1 MRFFCFIVAISLL
14 LQASIS
20 KNIYKNK
27 KILNIKKK
35 KAKIIKDKLE
45 SIASNI
51 LTKKREISEI
61 DEKIKET
68 NDFLNKQ
75 QIIYANKIK
84 ELSQLQNNIANLTK
98 TKKIVQKKL
107 IDLIS
112 KKLII
117 QIVNN
122 QNNNINANTI
132 VNHAIIKNLSKILD
146 DNFGSIKLKYSNILK
161 QLDAVNNKIKSLK
174 SYIKQIQNKK
184 ILLANMRKDKEK
196 NIQYLKKVKINYDK
210 RLNRIF
216 QEQREI
222 KRTLTRLKILQQ
234 NIQRRRRREAK
245 KINPKLL
252 SNVNS
257 QRVRKIGSSY
267 QRDRVVD
274 YRGPKTIPPL
284 KNFYIKRKFGPYYDP
299 VYKIRIFNQSVV
311 LGSRIPNAKV
321 YNVLNG
327 KVIFAKY
334 NSMLD
339 NVIIVKNDREI
350 YTIYAHLSEIAPTI
364 RKGKR
369 IRKGCVIG
377 RIKNALTFEVTQRK
391 YHINPLKLIR
401 F

>member
-14 LQASIS
+14 LQANIF

-35 KAKIIKDKLE
+35 KAKIIKDRLE
-45 SIASNI
+45 DIASNI
-51 LTKKREISEI
+51 LTKKREISKI

-75 QIIYANKIK
+75 QIIYADKIK
-84 ELSQLQNNIANLTK
+84 ELSQLQENIASLTK
-98 TKKIVQKKL
+98 TKKIMQKKL

-122 QNNNINANTI
+122 QNNNANAI
-132 VNHAIIKNLSKILD
+132 VNNEIIKNLSKILD
-146 DNFGSIKLKYSNILK
+146 DSFGNIKLKYSNIVK
-161 QLDAVNNKIKSLK
+161 QIDTVNNKIKSLK
-174 SYIKQIQNKK
+174 LYIKQIQNKK
-184 ILLANMRKDKEK
+184 ILLANMKKDKEK
-196 NIQYLKKVKINYDK
+196 DIQYFKKVKLNYDK
-210 RLNRIF
+210 KLNRIF
-216 QEQREI
+216 QEQKEI
-222 KRTLTRLKILQQ
+222 KKTLTKLKILQR
-234 NIQRRRRREAK
+234 NIQKQRAK
-245 KINPKLL
+245 QTIKINPKLL
-252 SNVNS
+252 PNINS
-257 QRVRKIGSSY
+257 QKVRKIGSSY
-267 QRDRVVD
+267 QRDKVIN
-274 YRGPKTIPPL
+274 YRGPKTIAPL
-284 KNFYIKRKFGPYYDP
+284 KNFYIKRKFGTYYDP
-299 VYKIRIFNQSVV
+299 VYKIKIFNQSVV

-339 NVIIVKNDREI
+339 NVIIVENSRGI
-350 YTIYAHLSEIAPTI
+350 YTIYAHLSKIAPTI

-369 IRKGCVIG
+369 IRKGYIIG

>member
-1 MRFFCFIVAISLL
+1 MRFFCFIIAISLL
-14 LQASIS
+14 LQANIS

-27 KILNIKKK
+27 KILNIKNKK
-35 KAKIIKDKLE
+35 VKIIKDKLE
-45 SIASNI
+45 NIASNI
-51 LTKKREISEI
+51 LIKKREISEI
-61 DEKIKET
+61 NEKIKKT

-75 QIIYANKIK
+75 QIIYTDKIK
-84 ELSQLQNNIANLTK
+84 ELSQLQKNIANLTK

-112 KKLII
+112 KRLII
-117 QIVNN
+117 QIINN
-122 QNNNINANTI
+122 SNNNINVNKI
-132 VNHAIIKNLSKILD
+132 VNHVIIKNLSKILD
-146 DNFGSIKLKYSNILK
+146 NNFGSIKLKYSNIVK
-161 QLDAVNNKIKSLK
+161 QLDAVNHKIKSLK
-174 SYIKQIQNKK
+174 FYIKQIQNKK
-184 ILLANMRKDKEK
+184 ILLANMKKDKEK
-196 NIQYLKKVKINYDK
+196 NIQYLKKVKVNYDK
-210 RLNRIF
+210 RLKRIF

-234 NIQRRRRREAK
+234 NIKRRRIRETK
-245 KINPKLL
+245 KINLKLL

-257 QRVRKIGSSY
+257 QRVRKVGSSY
-267 QRDRVVD
+267 QRDRVVN
-274 YRGPKTIPPL
+274 YRGPKTMPPL

-299 VYKIRIFNQSVV
+299 VYKIRIFNQSVI

-339 NVIIVKNDREI
+339 NVVIVKNNREI

-377 RIKNALTFEVTQRK
+377 RIKNALTFEVTQKK
-391 YHINPLKLIR
+391 YHINPLQLIR